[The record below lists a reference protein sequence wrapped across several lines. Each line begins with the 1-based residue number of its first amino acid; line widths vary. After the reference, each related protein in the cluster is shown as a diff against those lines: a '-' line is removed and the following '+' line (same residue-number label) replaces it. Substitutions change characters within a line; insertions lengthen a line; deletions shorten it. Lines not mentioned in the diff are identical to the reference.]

1 MLGHAKEIVTAD
13 NYIDNHEIIAD
24 GVAELEEYMDE
35 VLPKE
40 SENYNEEENIFDC
53 TDFDIMSALEKISA

>member
-13 NYIDNHEIIAD
+13 NYIDNHEIVAD

-53 TDFDIMSALEKISA
+53 TDFDIKSALEKISA